1 LEKKKFLRR
10 FDVHQLE
17 GRYPD
22 TQYVPLTPAITRDEL
37 LEAKETIEWLTAQ
50 L

>member
-1 LEKKKFLRR
+1 MEKKKFLRR

-22 TQYVPLTPAITRDEL
+22 TQYVSLTPAITRDEL